1 MMGRW
6 DLWGYG
12 MMGYMGLWDLW
23 DDEMMGLWD
32 DGIYGVMG

>member
-1 MMGRW
+1 MGRW